1 MKIFLSRSMSPVV
14 LPQLYEQLLQAQRI
28 VQVVYDT
35 RQRIHD
41 VRSVGNQLLAGSE
54 LRQGYTLQI
63 RE

>member
-41 VRSVGNQLLAGSE
+41 VRGVGNQLLAGSE